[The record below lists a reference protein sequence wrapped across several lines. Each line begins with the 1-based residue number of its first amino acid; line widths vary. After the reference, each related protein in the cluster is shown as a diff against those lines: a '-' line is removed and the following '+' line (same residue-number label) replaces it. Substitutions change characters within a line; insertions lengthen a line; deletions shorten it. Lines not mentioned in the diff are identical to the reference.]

1 MTSNREIAVI
11 VRDSEIRDLVCL
23 NLRFESFVTHNYED
37 INSFLRS
44 GNKPGLII
52 LDITGER
59 DPRNLISKIHKV
71 HGDKVQVLC
80 LSDRGT
86 PSIHNVKE
94 LLIESQGGRKRFD
107 AVQLISLVKEVFDS
121 IHDEPTKH
129 PLTGLPSGIAVEKHI
144 NSLIAGGLDFALIS
158 GDLDNMKAFN
168 QRFGYAR
175 GDELLRRT
183 VKLIENVLNKEY
195 KNGFNYIGHRGEDDF
210 VVITSPDASV
220 GVGEK
225 IVDGFD
231 AMAVEFF
238 DQSDIERGYFL
249 VSDKRGN
256 ELRFPITTISLVIIN
271 AEGRRFSHPAELYD
285 AADEIM
291 YEVKSRG
298 VNQSYCAAEKRR

>member
-11 VRDSEIRDLVCL
+11 VRDSEVRDLVCL
-23 NLRFESFVTHNYED
+23 NLRFESFTTHNYED

-44 GNKPGLII
+44 GIKTGLII
-52 LDITGER
+52 LDVTGER
-59 DPRNLISKIHKV
+59 EPNNLISKIRKV
-71 HGDKVQVLC
+71 HGEKAHVLC

-86 PSIHNVKE
+86 PPVHNVKE
-94 LLIESQGGRKRFD
+94 LSIESQGGRKRFD
-107 AVQLISLVKEVFDS
+107 AAQLISLVKEVFDS
-121 IHDEPTKH
+121 IHDEPSKH
-129 PLTGLPSGIAVEKHI
+129 PLTGLPAGIAVEKHI
-144 NSLIAGGLDFALIS
+144 NSLIAGGLDFAFIS

-168 QRFGYAR
+168 QRFGYSR

-183 VKLIENVLNKEY
+183 VKLIEDVLNKEY
-195 KNGFNYIGHRGEDDF
+195 KNGCNYIGHRGEDDF
-210 VVITSPDASV
+210 VIITAPDASV

-231 AMAVEFF
+231 SMVLEFF
-238 DQSDIERGYFL
+238 APNDIERGYFV
-249 VSDKRGN
+249 VSDRRGN
-256 ELRFPITTISLVIIN
+256 EIRFPITTISLAIIS

-298 VNQSYCAAEKRR
+298 VNQSYCAVEKHR